1 MWTSPMYSHEAISIS
16 ITRPSGSL
24 AFTFPVGEK
33 LSSGRFAP
41 IDSRTT
47 TMKLSRVLSGAC
59 ANEVTEARNEARTKN
74 ARVEFIVTP
83 NVHNEGRAPLLR
95 ASLSIVGLDRSFE
108 LPDCGAC

>member
-1 MWTSPMYSHEAISIS
+1 MDGFCAHYSHEAISIS

-59 ANEVTEARNEARTKN
+59 ANEVIEARNEARTKN

-83 NVHNEGRAPLLR
+83 NVRVERREQGSEATL
-95 ASLSIVGLDRSFE
+95 ASARF
-108 LPDCGAC
+108 PTRC